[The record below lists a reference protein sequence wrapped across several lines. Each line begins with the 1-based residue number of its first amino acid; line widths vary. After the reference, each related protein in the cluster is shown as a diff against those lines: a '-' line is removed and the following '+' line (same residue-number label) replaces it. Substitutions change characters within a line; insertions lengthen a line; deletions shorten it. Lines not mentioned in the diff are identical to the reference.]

1 MAELDAENIR
11 QLTDDEIEEEIE
23 RAHDEIARLRYRA
36 AFEELENPLLLRTR
50 RRDLARLKTIKN
62 ERAAVAASGESI
74 DV

>member
-1 MAELDAENIR
+1 MNELGGAEIR
-11 QLTDDEIEEEIE
+11 QLTDAEIDEEIE
-23 RAHDEIARLRYRA
+23 RAHEELSKLRYRS

-62 ERAAVAASGESI
+62 QRTGESASEESA